1 MEKSTGGHV
10 DSHGESKGE
19 GRRKCIV
26 RAVDKRLSEEER
38 NPLHAS
44 SPFCAV
50 AVCVR
55 TRTHKREN
63 SHGPV
68 LAPGPV
74 LSTIL
79 RHTEQPKG
87 PEGSTE

>member
-1 MEKSTGGHV
+1 MPVLTLHV
-10 DSHGESKGE
+10 FELIG
-19 GRRKCIV
+19 
-26 RAVDKRLSEEER
+26 KRLSEEER

-44 SPFCAV
+44 SPLCAG

-63 SHGPV
+63 SHGPG

-79 RHTEQPKG
+79 RHTAQPKG
-87 PEGSTE
+87 PRGSTE